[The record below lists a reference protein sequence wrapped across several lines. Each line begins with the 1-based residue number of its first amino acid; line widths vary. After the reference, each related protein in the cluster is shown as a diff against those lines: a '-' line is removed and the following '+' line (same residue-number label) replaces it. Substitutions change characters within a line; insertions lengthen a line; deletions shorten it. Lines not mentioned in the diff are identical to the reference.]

1 MDIINQIELI
11 KKDNLIS
18 YYGISLKKNIQKNR
32 KLLNSYI
39 RFEKL
44 NNRISIFLEKFN
56 IPIINNIFGKKIYR
70 VRLFCEM
77 MPNINNSV
85 FLKKN
90 KMFTNLR
97 PSKIDR
103 KTIQLLAN
111 KVKNYF
117 SDIPEKESNFDLKYD
132 DKNLKTHLIT
142 WVD

>member
-56 IPIINNIFGKKIYR
+56 IPIINNILVKKFI
-70 VRLFCEM
+70 E
-77 MPNINNSV
+77 
-85 FLKKN
+85 
-90 KMFTNLR
+90 
-97 PSKIDR
+97 
-103 KTIQLLAN
+103 
-111 KVKNYF
+111 
-117 SDIPEKESNFDLKYD
+117 
-132 DKNLKTHLIT
+132 
-142 WVD
+142 